1 MTNFLPLL
9 TVTLALAAFIQIAKS
24 ARPLVLFLVLGRK
37 EMAEQAYG
45 RSALA
50 AGLTAASALSVGWW
64 LGCAAFAVLAAVL
77 GVLWWNSRRKGRR
90 KALRLLGGKARAV
103 LAAMARNM
111 PRPSPRLVPQG
122 ARA

>member
-1 MTNFLPLL
+1 M
-9 TVTLALAAFIQIAKS
+9 TVTVVFWAAVCFASPPLFVLAGC
-24 ARPLVLFLVLGRK
+24 RPSTRTRFF
-37 EMAEQAYG
+37 
-45 RSALA
+45 ALWA
-50 AGLTAASALSVGWW
+50 WAGGGGTATAGLCAAASGSGWLNVAAW
-64 LGCAAFAVLAAVL
+64 GASGLLGL
-77 GVLWWNSRRKGRR
+77 VLWWHSRRKGRR